1 MTAVGK
7 SKPISSRILYI
18 LLFIFLRDSVVCPE
32 KILETFNSFFHNVE
46 KRSNFLLKSCSVNTA
61 RFLKYVWTFFNIM
74 NESYISQTLSLSLS
88 FLGHIKNS
96 STGKMFFRLFQRFIE
111 TF

>member
-1 MTAVGK
+1 MKFPFMTAVGK

-88 FLGHIKNS
+88 LSLSLQI
-96 STGKMFFRLFQRFIE
+96 
-111 TF
+111 